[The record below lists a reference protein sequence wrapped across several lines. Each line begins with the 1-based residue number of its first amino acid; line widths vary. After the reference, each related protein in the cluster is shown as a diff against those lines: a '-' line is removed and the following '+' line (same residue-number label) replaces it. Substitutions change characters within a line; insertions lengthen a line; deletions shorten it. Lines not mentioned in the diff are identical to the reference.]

1 MREVFLL
8 RGGKMNKNITGYI
21 LTGLFAMGT
30 GALVSWAYFNSVD
43 AEKEKFPGDMALY
56 NECREIISEK
66 GDPEFDNIEAMNGWL
81 EAGGDKYTYYYNE
94 KGEDPVLVM
103 TNYVNMSGTAK
114 ASGFQVA
121 YFDKG
126 DILLTAVEEG
136 LAADRAGLKK
146 GDIITAINGVSVIEE
161 GYTNI
166 VSKMMGKQDS
176 TVTLDV
182 ERNGEK
188 LTIDFV
194 RDNEYIRE
202 VKWELKGD
210 VMYVL
215 VESMADFT
223 DSYVAKA
230 IDELNT
236 EKLII
241 DLRDNPGGDGDTAM
255 SLGGLFLTEGYVVKD
270 NFGRSTQRIDI
281 ADDGVVFDG
290 EIVILINEKTASASE
305 VFTALMMQYHDKVT
319 VVGTTSFGK
328 GIYQQSEELSDG
340 GILNYTAGY
349 YYVGEWDNFHGKGI
363 NPDIEV
369 KMERELIGTEDDIQ
383 LKKALELLK

>member
-1 MREVFLL
+1 MSR
-8 RGGKMNKNITGYI
+8 NITGYI
-21 LTGLFAMGT
+21 LTGLFAMGV
-30 GALVSWAYFNSVD
+30 GALGSWAYFNSEN
-43 AEKEKFPGDMALY
+43 AEKVKFPGDMTLY

-66 GDPEFDNIEAMNGWL
+66 GDPEFDNIKALNGWL
-81 EAGGDKYTYYYNE
+81 EAGGDRYTYYYNE
-94 KGEDPVLVM
+94 RKEDPVLIM
-103 TNYVNMSGTAK
+103 TNYVNTSGTAK

-121 YFDKG
+121 FFDKG

-136 LAADRAGLKK
+136 LAADRAGLRK
-146 GDIITAINGVSVIEE
+146 GDVITAINGVSVIEE

-176 TVTLDV
+176 TVSLEID
-182 ERNGEK
+182 RDGEK

-223 DSYVAKA
+223 DGYVTKA
-230 IDELNT
+230 IEELNGK
-236 EKLII
+236 KLVI

-255 SLGGLFLTEGYVVKD
+255 SLAGLFLTEGYVVKD

-281 ADDGVVFDG
+281 KDDGVIFDG
-290 EIVILINEKTASASE
+290 DIVILINEKTASAAE
-305 VFTALMMQYHDKVT
+305 VFTALMMQYGDKVT

-340 GILNYTAGY
+340 GMLNYTAGY
-349 YYVGEWDNFHGKGI
+349 YYVGEWENFHGIGI
-363 NPDIEV
+363 TPDIEIE
-369 KMERELIGTEDDIQ
+369 MDRELIGSEEDIQ
-383 LKKALELLK
+383 LEKALELLK